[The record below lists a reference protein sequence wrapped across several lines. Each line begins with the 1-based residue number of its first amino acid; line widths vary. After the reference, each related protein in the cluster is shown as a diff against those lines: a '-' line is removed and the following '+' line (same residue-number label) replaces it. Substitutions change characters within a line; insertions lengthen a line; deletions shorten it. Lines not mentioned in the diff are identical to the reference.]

1 MLSSTRFLS
10 RLLIINALYFGLTT
24 FTSIDVRAHG
34 GHDHGKEKTTKIV
47 QQENPKLSAESEL
60 FQLVGVNN
68 GGTLEIHLDEY
79 ITNAPIENAIIEI
92 TLDAETYVA
101 KEISAALYAV
111 EGEWLRQAGKHN
123 LVISVTAGE
132 RIDLLLADLIVPD
145 PTKNLKEEVNGGQLI

>member
-47 QQENPKLSAESEL
+47 QQETPKLIAESEL

-68 GGTLEIHLDEY
+68 GGTLEITS
-79 ITNAPIENAIIEI
+79 TNTP
-92 TLDAETYVA
+92 LMHQ
-101 KEISAALYAV
+101 S
-111 EGEWLRQAGKHN
+111 RM
-123 LVISVTAGE
+123 
-132 RIDLLLADLIVPD
+132 LLLLSLIH
-145 PTKNLKEEVNGGQLI
+145 I